1 MAAMTSCENAQFTHK
16 FGCAGAIFCDG
27 AKLRCAWP
35 APDSETVGSAKL
47 RNHEHEKKT
56 EGIFFT
62 HHALIF
68 SRTFQ

>member
-1 MAAMTSCENAQFTHK
+1 MAAVSVKRSIHTQVRLCRRD
-16 FGCAGAIFCDG
+16 FCDG

-47 RNHEHEKKT
+47 RKHEHEKKT

-68 SRTFQ
+68 SRSFQ